1 MENWLADSSTSRVGV
16 LESKIEELTAQLVA
30 LRNGVNNHNGTASSS
45 TIGTASTSISGTA
58 SSTEPSSVTDSVPED
73 SYGDAEPLDAEEPEP
88 EGYHGREPPTT
99 SVLEGISDIVD
110 RGFLSIHE
118 AETYVA
124 QFKSRF
130 VWNFPFVVLPPSQ
143 TADMLRKQEPLL
155 FLAVIAATIPSAHA
169 IRKLLADEIMQHITS
184 RIVASSER
192 NLGLLRALLVLCA
205 WYRYPSQ
212 RGNVQLVLLLD
223 LCVNMVHDL
232 RLHRLK
238 GELTTDQQRAL
249 LGTYW
254 AATW

>member
-1 MENWLADSSTSRVGV
+1 
-16 LESKIEELTAQLVA
+16 
-30 LRNGVNNHNGTASSS
+30 
-45 TIGTASTSISGTA
+45 
-58 SSTEPSSVTDSVPED
+58 
-73 SYGDAEPLDAEEPEP
+73 
-88 EGYHGREPPTT
+88 
-99 SVLEGISDIVD
+99 VLEGIPDIVD
-110 RGFLSIHE
+110 RGFLSVEE
-118 AETYVA
+118 AETHVA

-130 VWNFPFVVLPPSQ
+130 VWKFPFVVLPPSQ
-143 TADMLRKQEPLL
+143 TVEMLRKQEPLL

-205 WYRYPSQ
+205 WYRYPAQ

-232 RLHRLK
+232 RLHHIR

-254 AATW
+254 VATW